1 MRCPAPGVNTTLAEG
16 DRMSATIGLQMD
28 GVENLTMLGVGITVY
43 PNPTFSQFTNVRSF
57 SQNDDIFLTIE
68 VRITSV
74 CLLPVCCLSV
84 CLSVC
89 HVFLLSPP
97 LGLWI
102 PLHFR
107 ASCRGSHSVQHRV
120 LSLYRAECELDIQ
133 CELGVCGVA

>member
-16 DRMSATIGLQMD
+16 DRMSATIGLRMD

-74 CLLPVCCLSV
+74 CLLPVCLSV
-84 CLSVC
+84 CLSC
-89 HVFLLSPP
+89 LPALPSSRALDSSSLQSKLP
-97 LGLWI
+97 WI
-102 PLHFR
+102 SLR
-107 ASCRGSHSVQHRV
+107 ATPSLVPVSCRV
-120 LSLYRAECELDIQ
+120 
-133 CELGVCGVA
+133 